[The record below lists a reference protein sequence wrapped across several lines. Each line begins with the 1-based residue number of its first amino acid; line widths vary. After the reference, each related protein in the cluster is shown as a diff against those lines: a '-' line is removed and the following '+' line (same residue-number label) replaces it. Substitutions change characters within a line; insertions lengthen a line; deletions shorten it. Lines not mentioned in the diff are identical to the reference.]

1 MSAADTTTTQVPP
14 PRRPSSPPGRRPGR
28 PGATRPRRLT
38 LGRAATPWLL
48 LAPCILVLVLV
59 LGYPL
64 VKLGTLSFQD
74 YKKPQLWGFKPATW
88 VGFDN
93 YQAILGDH
101 EFWSV
106 VIRTVLFAASAVVLT
121 MVIGMLV
128 ALLLQRVSGWVRTLV
143 NIALVASWAMPVV
156 VAVTV
161 FKWMFDSD
169 YGVVNWTLSQIPGV
183 DYTGHN
189 WFASGP
195 EGLGVIML
203 QVVWGAIPFVVITLS
218 AGLTQVPK
226 ELEEAARLDGADAF
240 GVFRYVT
247 FPIIKPLVVMMTTLS
262 VIWDMGVFAQVWL
275 MRGGHPE
282 PEFQLLTTYSYE
294 KAFGVNDYAGGA
306 AIALLTVLL
315 LLGVVAVYMR
325 QMLKIGE
332 VE

>member
-1 MSAADTTTTQVPP
+1 MSAAETTTAKVPP
-14 PRRPSSPPGRRPGR
+14 PRHSSPPPPRRGIPRRPRGGGR
-28 PGATRPRRLT
+28 LVRW
-38 LGRAATPWLL
+38 AAPWLL
-48 LAPCILVLVLV
+48 LAPCLLVLGLV

-64 VKLGTLSFQD
+64 VRLATLSFQD

-93 YQAILGDH
+93 YRAILSDG
-101 EFWSV
+101 EFWHV
-106 VIRTVLFAASAVVLT
+106 VVRTVVFAGVAVLVT
-121 MVIGMLV
+121 MVAGMLV
-128 ALLLQRVSGWVRTLV
+128 ALLLQRVSPWVKALI

-161 FKWMFDSD
+161 FKWMFDTD
-169 YGVVNWTLSQIPGV
+169 YGVVNWVLSRLPGV
-183 DYTGHN
+183 DYDGHN

-195 EGLGVIML
+195 EGLTVIML
-203 QVVWGAIPFVVITLS
+203 LVVWGAIPFVAVTLG

-226 ELEEAARLDGADAF
+226 ELEEAARLDGAGAL

-262 VIWDMGVFAQVWL
+262 VIWDMGVFPQVWL

-282 PEFQLLTTYSYE
+282 PGFQLLTTYSYD
-294 KAFGVNDYAGGA
+294 KAFGVNDYATGS
-306 AIALLTVLL
+306 AIALITVVLL
-315 LLGVVAVYMR
+315 MGVVAVYMR

>member
-1 MSAADTTTTQVPP
+1 MSAAETTTTEVPP
-14 PRRPSSPPGRRPGR
+14 PRHSSPPSDGGTPRRPPRGRRAGR
-28 PGATRPRRLT
+28 W
-38 LGRAATPWLL
+38 AAPWLL
-48 LAPCILVLVLV
+48 LAPCLLVLVLV

-64 VKLGTLSFQD
+64 VRLATLSFQD

-93 YQAILGDH
+93 YKAVLTDN

-106 VIRTVLFAASAVVLT
+106 VVRTVIFAGGSVLLT
-121 MVIGMLV
+121 MVAGMLV
-128 ALLLQRVSGWVRTLV
+128 ALLLQRVSSWVKTLV

-161 FKWMFDSD
+161 FKWMFDTD
-169 YGVVNWTLSQIPGV
+169 YGVVNWVLSKLPGV
-183 DYTGHN
+183 NYDGHN

-195 EGLGVIML
+195 EGLTVIML
-203 QVVWGAIPFVVITLS
+203 LVVWGAIPFVAITLS

-226 ELEEAARLDGADAF
+226 ELEEAARLDGAGAF
-240 GVFRYVT
+240 GTFRYVT

-262 VIWDMGVFAQVWL
+262 VIWDMGVFPQVWL

-294 KAFGVNDYAGGA
+294 KAFGVNDYAAGA
-306 AIALLTVLL
+306 AIALITVVLL
-315 LLGVVAVYMR
+315 MGVVAVYMR